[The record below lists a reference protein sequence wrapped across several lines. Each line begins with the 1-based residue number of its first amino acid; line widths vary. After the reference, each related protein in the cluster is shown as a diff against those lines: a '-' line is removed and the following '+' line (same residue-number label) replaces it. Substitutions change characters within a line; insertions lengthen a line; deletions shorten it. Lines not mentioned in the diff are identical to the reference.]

1 VTRRVLVP
9 LAIALAALPAAAA
22 ARPSD
27 LWTTV
32 NSCNTPDEP
41 NTMGVRGRMPGDG
54 TRGKMYM
61 RFAAQFRD
69 TDGSWK
75 DVDGNGRS
83 SWIYAGSALFTHQE
97 AGFTFSFDPPQAGDR
112 FMFRGVTD
120 FEWRA
125 RRHRHGK
132 VRMVVVEHERKVTAA
147 GHPSTGAKPA
157 GYSAASC
164 EIDGP
169 ASP

>member
-1 VTRRVLVP
+1 MRRR
-9 LAIALAALPAAAA
+9 ALALGTVAFAVLPAGAAA
-22 ARPSD
+22 QPRD

-32 NSCNTPDEP
+32 NVCNTPAQP
-41 NTMGVRGRMPGDG
+41 NKMGVRGRMPGDG
-54 TRGKMYM
+54 TRGRMYM
-61 RFAAQFRD
+61 RFTAQFQD
-69 TDGSWK
+69 GDGSWRN
-75 DVDGNGRS
+75 VGGSGRS

-112 FMFRGVTD
+112 FVFRGVTE

-132 VRMVVVEHERKVTAA
+132 VRTVVVEHERKVTVA
-147 GHPSTGAKPA
+147 GYPSSESDPP
-157 GYSAASC
+157 GYSAATC

-169 ASP
+169 SG